1 LHKGLTAV
9 VVIPEQYEGKADLLL
24 AILKRNKNIL
34 YPIENLIFLIS
45 LKLDQF
51 FPLNR
56 LHPFRPL
63 RLRDKFQDK

>member
-45 LKLDQF
+45 LKLDHF
-51 FPLNR
+51 FPLN
-56 LHPFRPL
+56 
-63 RLRDKFQDK
+63 